1 MHIFHVNTK
10 LIGCTVEPLIPDPGN
25 RQRLEHKKSDNHRSK
40 KTPYKYST
48 YSTNKSIKTNI
59 KQTQ

>member
-25 RQRLEHKKSDNHRSK
+25 RQE
-40 KTPYKYST
+40 TG
-48 YSTNKSIKTNI
+48 
-59 KQTQ
+59 TQKVR